1 MGTTDRRGCLVS
13 KHLEILKFSTE
24 IDSLNSATDT
34 QDGPSWARR
43 TVAGSRFKTLRKTEN
58 WVLKIDSLNFV
69 TKWQDGP
76 SQAIHPK
83 SSF

>member
-1 MGTTDRRGCLVS
+1 MREKYPHLFSHFEQQILFLEKQAETMEPTTERHGR
-13 KHLEILKFSTE
+13 
-24 IDSLNSATDT
+24 
-34 QDGPSWARR
+34 DGPSWARQ

-76 SQAIHPK
+76 SQV
-83 SSF
+83 